1 MNPAPNSGSAQFF
14 SALTAYREGRTQEA
28 LEQLGNLLAED
39 PSFDDAY
46 EALSVIFYNEKR
58 YDDSIRILKQW
69 ITANPHTVMA
79 HTNLSRCYVA
89 KGMILEAEHE
99 QAEARKLTWKAELK
113 EKKLAMPKVDYEEK
127 ITRYKQIIE
136 LDPADVLGYF
146 SLGSVYLEA
155 GRKREA
161 MDAFEKAVAVNPKHT
176 ASYDGL
182 GQALESLGDL
192 DKAAEIY
199 KKGIKIGEDQGD
211 MMPQKRMESRL
222 RSVETARALK
232 LKPKDAEG
240 L

>member
-1 MNPAPNSGSAQFF
+1 VTNSPESGTSAFF
-14 SALTAYREGRTQEA
+14 AALDAYREGRIDEA
-28 LEQLGNLLAED
+28 LEKLNALIKELPA
-39 PSFDDAY
+39 FDDAY
-46 EALSVIFYNEKR
+46 EALSVILYNEKR
-58 YDDSIRILKQW
+58 YDESIDVLKRW
-69 ITANPHTVMA
+69 IVSNPNTIMA

-146 SLGSVYLEA
+146 SLGTVYLDA

-161 MDAFEKAVAVNPKHT
+161 MDTFEKAISVNSNHT

-182 GQALESLGDL
+182 GQALEALGDL
-192 DKAAEIY
+192 EKAADIY
-199 KKGIKIGEDQGD
+199 KRGIKIADTQGD

-222 RSVETARALK
+222 RTVETQRALK
-232 LKPKDAEG
+232 PKPPSA
-240 L
+240 

>member
-1 MNPAPNSGSAQFF
+1 MSEPQPSSSSLFF
-14 SALTAYREGRTQEA
+14 EALTAYREERSEDALRILRALVDSDRTFE
-28 LEQLGNLLAED
+28 
-39 PSFDDAY
+39 DAY
-46 EALSVIFYNEKR
+46 EALSVILYNEKR
-58 YDDSIRILKQW
+58 YDESIEVLKRW
-69 ITANPHTVMA
+69 IVSNPNTIMA

-146 SLGSVYLEA
+146 SLGTVYLDA

-161 MDAFEKAVAVNPKHT
+161 MDTFEKAISVNSNHT

-182 GQALESLGDL
+182 GQALEALGDL
-192 DKAAEIY
+192 EKAADIY
-199 KKGIKIGEDQGD
+199 KRGIKIADTQGD

-222 RSVETARALK
+222 RTVETQRALK
-232 LKPKDAEG
+232 PKPPSA
-240 L
+240 

>member
-1 MNPAPNSGSAQFF
+1 MTKSPDPGSTDFF
-14 SALTAYREGRTQEA
+14 AALDAYREGRTEEA
-28 LEQLGNLLAED
+28 LKKLSALTLEQPA
-39 PSFDDAY
+39 FDDAH
-46 EALSVIFYNEKR
+46 EALSVILYNEKR
-58 YDDSIRILKQW
+58 YDESIEVLKRW
-69 ITANPHTVMA
+69 VVANPSTIMA

-127 ITRYKQIIE
+127 IARYKQIIE

-146 SLGSVYLEA
+146 SLGTVYLEA

-161 MDAFEKAVAVNPKHT
+161 MDTFEKAVSVNPDHT

-182 GQALESLGDL
+182 GQALEGLGDL
-192 DKAAEIY
+192 EKAADVY
-199 KKGIKIGEDQGD
+199 TRGIKIADTQGD

-222 RSVETARALK
+222 RSVQTQRALK
-232 LKPKDAEG
+232 PKPPDA
-240 L
+240 